1 MITQDDSAGRMDR
14 RVFFRTV
21 GGGLVLLTLSPIH
34 CGDNG
39 GEVGENCDGLRT
51 ISGITDGHAH
61 TLCTPAQ
68 DLNAPP
74 GTGRGYTSS
83 SVSGRDTTGYGGP
96 SHDHVVF
103 LTADQLAQIA
113 AGASITVQSAES
125 ENHSHSF
132 LIRM

>member
-1 MITQDDSAGRMDR
+1 MNAHDDSAGSMDR

-21 GGGLVLLTLSPIH
+21 SGGLVLLTLTPIG
-34 CGDNG
+34 CGDSG
-39 GEVGENCDGLRT
+39 GEMEQNCDGLRT

-83 SVSGRDTTGYGGP
+83 SVSGRDTTGYGGA

-103 LTADQLAQIA
+103 LTADQLATV
-113 AGASITVQSAES
+113 ASGGTVTIQSSES

-132 LIRM
+132 SIRM